1 MHVTPTP
8 VTRQTC
14 AALNAAGEPCKA
26 GVKNGALYCFQHDP
40 DRSLEVAA
48 ARAKGGKQAHSKP
61 KPASPIDLST
71 PELQRLAIQE
81 TINRVRRG
89 DESLNIGR
97 FVVYAVSLARPILE
111 LEGITERIAA
121 LEAQMG
127 EKV

>member
-1 MHVTPTP
+1 MHVTLPPAST
-8 VTRQTC
+8 QAC
-14 AALNAAGEPCKA
+14 QGLNKQAEPCRGGVAAGKQF
-26 GVKNGALYCFQHDP
+26 CFAHDP
-40 DRSLEVAA
+40 ERLVEVAA
-48 ARAKGGKQAHSKP
+48 ARAKGGANRSKP

-121 LEAQMG
+121 LEARIG

>member
-1 MHVTPTP
+1 MDATLPP
-8 VTRQTC
+8 VTKPTC
-14 AALNAAGEPCKA
+14 QGLNKQAEPCRGGVAAGKQW
-26 GVKNGALYCFQHDP
+26 CFAHDP
-40 DRSLEVAA
+40 DRLLEVAV
-48 ARAKGGKQAHSKP
+48 ARAKGGANRSKP

-121 LEAQMG
+121 LEARIG

>member
-8 VTRQTC
+8 VSKPTC
-14 AALNAAGEPCKA
+14 QGLNKQAEPCRGGVAAGKQW
-26 GVKNGALYCFQHDP
+26 CFAHDP
-40 DRSLEVAA
+40 DRLLEVAV
-48 ARAKGGKQAHSKP
+48 ARSKGGANRSKP
-61 KPASPIDLST
+61 KPAPPIDLST

-121 LEAQMG
+121 LEARMG
-127 EKV
+127 EKT